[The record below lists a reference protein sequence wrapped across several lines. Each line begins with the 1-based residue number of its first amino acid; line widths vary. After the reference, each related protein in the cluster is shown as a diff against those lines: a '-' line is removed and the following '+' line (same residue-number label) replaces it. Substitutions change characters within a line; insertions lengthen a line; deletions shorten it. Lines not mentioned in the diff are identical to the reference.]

1 MATIKEQLQE
11 VRNWS
16 WDLLGIKPP
25 HSSLFI
31 KSLDGKVLTYE
42 HYLPFSKQ
50 KEFISNFVKEHPD
63 IRLFQVERVKFPNNL
78 NSSLSREIYQ
88 EISTF
93 EAPNQALYKK
103 NKVPDCDYIYDATS
117 QKTYPPFHKW
127 NSLPEITQIE
137 LVSVY
142 PIGID
147 KIKDPSEA
155 VQMAAIKKNPGCIT
169 LLDSPC
175 ETVQIYVAQQDPFVI
190 SLISPTEKTILTAVE
205 KDPSVVEK
213 DPSVLESI
221 KNPSEEFQLQIAK
234 LVPTAIKYIDNPN
247 EEIQLIAVERNP
259 YAIND
264 IAYPTEKVQLIA
276 IRKEYNVLSEI
287 NGPTPQ
293 VCKIAIEQL
302 YNNKVTI
309 DISSLPSID
318 SFCRDSRILIDNIST
333 YPTQKQRLLS
343 VFENKYFPQKSN
355 EVDITPVSNNKEIIG
370 EISYYGFNGEI
381 VETLVFNNV
390 DRYLNCI
397 KEGLD
402 VNPTGFTYKTLIEN
416 AEVRKATDDIVYGAF
431 GIDNPHG
438 IEWYDSKHSEKDIIR
453 QLDRLGISSSEQK
466 VIANELLTVGKTSNL
481 ISINTN
487 VLEQKLELPARLSLD
502 GEGNIKVHLV
512 RKSLKEDLE
521 KPYMGHIFT
530 PVEKEALLTNKNAG
544 GVITINS
551 LNGQQQK
558 VLVSVDRLTGEL
570 LSLPIDKVKIPDR
583 YKGVE
588 LSEENKSILATG
600 EPCVIKGV
608 PAGKWA
614 KYDVTV
620 QYSVDSKG
628 IVSLPR
634 LDKVTTIGETVLSE
648 RESQALREGKTIQVS
663 NLVDDRGQKYSAYVK
678 IKQPDNSLV
687 VTPTNQHRVQVN
699 HNTHGIKTDENK
711 KAEKKADSFG
721 IKSGKSKVEYNK
733 SKKQPKVKH

>member
-31 KSLDGKVLTYE
+31 KSLDGEVLTYE

-343 VFENKYFPQKSN
+343 VFENKYFP
-355 EVDITPVSNNKEIIG
+355 
-370 EISYYGFNGEI
+370 
-381 VETLVFNNV
+381 
-390 DRYLNCI
+390 
-397 KEGLD
+397 
-402 VNPTGFTYKTLIEN
+402 
-416 AEVRKATDDIVYGAF
+416 
-431 GIDNPHG
+431 
-438 IEWYDSKHSEKDIIR
+438 
-453 QLDRLGISSSEQK
+453 
-466 VIANELLTVGKTSNL
+466 
-481 ISINTN
+481 
-487 VLEQKLELPARLSLD
+487 
-502 GEGNIKVHLV
+502 
-512 RKSLKEDLE
+512 
-521 KPYMGHIFT
+521 
-530 PVEKEALLTNKNAG
+530 
-544 GVITINS
+544 
-551 LNGQQQK
+551 
-558 VLVSVDRLTGEL
+558 
-570 LSLPIDKVKIPDR
+570 
-583 YKGVE
+583 
-588 LSEENKSILATG
+588 
-600 EPCVIKGV
+600 
-608 PAGKWA
+608 
-614 KYDVTV
+614 
-620 QYSVDSKG
+620 
-628 IVSLPR
+628 
-634 LDKVTTIGETVLSE
+634 
-648 RESQALREGKTIQVS
+648 
-663 NLVDDRGQKYSAYVK
+663 
-678 IKQPDNSLV
+678 
-687 VTPTNQHRVQVN
+687 
-699 HNTHGIKTDENK
+699 K
-711 KAEKKADSFG
+711 KAMKL
-721 IKSGKSKVEYNK
+721 I
-733 SKKQPKVKH
+733 